1 MINSDLIVTFRT
13 ATFRNSVVLF
23 EGFANARR
31 CGTRGADKI
40 FQKIRKCNFV
50 AVTAQQTKII
60 QRDDNLFPSKAGDLF
75 MLYSINKND
84 KVDTIFTTH
93 LNNILD
99 MLQQIDDYL
108 NCDDKTIF
116 IKYGITKKDVAALVA
131 NIKIELGILYERYTN
146 LGYTYNTAIAQQF
159 KMCYEK
165 LYLVA

>member
-1 MINSDLIVTFRT
+1 
-13 ATFRNSVVLF
+13 
-23 EGFANARR
+23 
-31 CGTRGADKI
+31 
-40 FQKIRKCNFV
+40 
-50 AVTAQQTKII
+50 
-60 QRDDNLFPSKAGDLF
+60 

-108 NCDDKTIF
+108 NCDDKSVF
-116 IKYGITKKDVAALVA
+116 AHYGITQKDVVALVA
-131 NIKIELGILYERYTN
+131 NIKIELGILYERYTK

-159 KMCYEK
+159 KTCYEK

>member
-1 MINSDLIVTFRT
+1 
-13 ATFRNSVVLF
+13 
-23 EGFANARR
+23 
-31 CGTRGADKI
+31 
-40 FQKIRKCNFV
+40 
-50 AVTAQQTKII
+50 
-60 QRDDNLFPSKAGDLF
+60 

-99 MLQQIDDYL
+99 MLQQIEDYTQ
-108 NCDDKTIF
+108 CDNKTIF

-159 KMCYEK
+159 KTCYEK